1 MTKNINKKTE
11 VTTFNNN
18 NVKDSF
24 ITMFNNETEFESLF
38 NSNIMSNYAVIIIE
52 QIEQNITVNEQG
64 IKLKNKSYLKDCLL
78 TLASDNHLLASYD
91 SKVKKHLNK
100 SKIDRY
106 TRFINNINFLTDLMK
121 FSNDKEI
128 TLKLIAS
135 YFEKKNLTSQNAIT
149 NSINASGT
157 FSDKKESKAPSGKV
171 NQSESNSNKSNT
183 LESIEESSK
192 VKKDKIASALNDY
205 LNWDNETKLFVELF
219 AQSFRIDL
227 QTNNKDFESTSKF
240 LKSKNIKGIKL
251 PKSA

>member
-1 MTKNINKKTE
+1 MNKNINKTE

-18 NVKDSF
+18 KVKDSF
-24 ITMFNNETEFESLF
+24 ITMFNNETEYENLF

-52 QIEQNITVNEQG
+52 QIENNITVNEQG

-78 TLASDNHLLASYD
+78 ALASDNHLLASYD

-121 FSNDKEI
+121 FSKDKKI

-149 NSINASGT
+149 NSINANGA

-171 NQSESNSNKSNT
+171 NQSESDSNKNDTS
-183 LESIEESSK
+183 ESIEQSSK
-192 VKKDKIASALNDY
+192 DNFAKLLDVY
-205 LNWDNETKLFVELF
+205 LNSDLKTQRKLQRVIQNIEL
-219 AQSFRIDL
+219 DK
-227 QTNNKDFESTSKF
+227 QTNNKEQSYTKKIFKEYDISDKY
-240 LKSKNIKGIKL
+240 LKL
-251 PKSA
+251 A

>member
-1 MTKNINKKTE
+1 MTKNINKTE

-78 TLASDNHLLASYD
+78 ALASDNHLLASYD

-121 FSNDKEI
+121 FSKDKEI

-135 YFEKKNLTSQNAIT
+135 YFEKNNLTSQNAIT
-149 NSINASGT
+149 NSINASGQ

-171 NQSESNSNKSNT
+171 NQSESNSNKNDTS
-183 LESIEESSK
+183 ESIEESSK
-192 VKKDKIASALNDY
+192 DNFAKLLDVY
-205 LNWDNETKLFVELF
+205 LNSDLKTQRKLQRVIQNIEL
-219 AQSFRIDL
+219 DK
-227 QTNNKDFESTSKF
+227 QTNNKEQSLTKKIFKEYNISDKY
-240 LKSKNIKGIKL
+240 LKL
-251 PKSA
+251 A

>member
-1 MTKNINKKTE
+1 MTKNINKTE

-78 TLASDNHLLASYD
+78 ALASDNHLLASYD

-100 SKIDRY
+100 AKIDRY

-121 FSNDKEI
+121 FSKDKEI

-135 YFEKKNLTSQNAIT
+135 YFEDKKLTSQNALT
-149 NSINASGT
+149 NSINANGK

-171 NQSESNSNKSNT
+171 NQSESNSNKNDTS
-183 LESIEESSK
+183 ESIEESSK
-192 VKKDKIASALNDY
+192 DNFAKLLDVY
-205 LNWDNETKLFVELF
+205 LNSDLKTQRKLQRVIQNIEL
-219 AQSFRIDL
+219 DK
-227 QTNNKDFESTSKF
+227 QTNNKEQSLTKKIFKEYNISDKY
-240 LKSKNIKGIKL
+240 LKL
-251 PKSA
+251 A

>member
-1 MTKNINKKTE
+1 MTKNVNKKTE

-24 ITMFNNETEFESLF
+24 ITMFNNETEFENLF
-38 NSNIMSNYAVIIIE
+38 NSNIMSNYAFIIIE
-52 QIEQNITVNEQG
+52 QIEENITVNEQG

-78 TLASDNHLLASYD
+78 ALANDNHLLASYD

-121 FSNDKEI
+121 FSKDKEI

-135 YFEKKNLTSQNAIT
+135 YFEKNNLTSQNAIT
-149 NSINASGT
+149 NSINASGQ

-171 NQSESNSNKSNT
+171 NQSENSSNKKETS
-183 LESIEESSK
+183 ESIEQSSK
-192 VKKDKIASALNDY
+192 DNFAKLLDVY
-205 LNWDNETKLFVELF
+205 LNSDLKTQRKLQRVIQNIEL
-219 AQSFRIDL
+219 DK
-227 QTNNKDFESTSKF
+227 QTNNKEQSLTKKIFKEYDISDKY
-240 LKSKNIKGIKL
+240 LKL
-251 PKSA
+251 A

>member
-1 MTKNINKKTE
+1 MTKNINKNE
-11 VTTFNNN
+11 VIAFTNN

-24 ITMFNNETEFESLF
+24 ITMFNNETEFENLF

-52 QIEQNITVNEQG
+52 QINDNITVNEQG

-78 TLASDNHLLASYD
+78 ALASDNHLLASYD

-121 FSNDKEI
+121 FSKDKEI

-149 NSINASGT
+149 NSINATGQ

-171 NQSESNSNKSNT
+171 NQSESNSNKSDT
-183 LESIEESSK
+183 SESIEESSK
-192 VKKDKIASALNDY
+192 DNFAKLLDVY
-205 LNWDNETKLFVELF
+205 LNADLKTQRKLQRVIQNIEL
-219 AQSFRIDL
+219 DK
-227 QTNNKDFESTSKF
+227 QTNNKEQSLTKKIFKEYNISDKY
-240 LKSKNIKGIKL
+240 LKI
-251 PKSA
+251 A